1 MRTAGM
7 QGQLLAMLPA
17 PLAPQPHSRHGCR
30 ALPDHAADAA
40 CLLQVRECQEQ
51 MVLLDRAHTLKVQ
64 QIQKEYQDF
73 MERIRSKAQTAIDQA
88 NRDYQHR
95 KTIFGAK
102 MNVMVEYLNQQLPMQ
117 QLQQQFQRA
126 AQLPAPDAPAQGDK
140 PVTPRSTAAKEAA
153 FMALLMGQAAQQAE
167 VPAPAGAEA
176 AAPKSGSD
184 GGTQPAQPAAAAP
197 PAGQQAGAAAPQQAQ
212 QQAAAAAQQA
222 AADAASMQ
230 QAVPAAIAGLHTGNL
245 PGGSANT
252 IVIADRHNMSTMQ
265 VSELTCW
272 KLLPVHCPALPGT
285 MHPSCFAPR
294 FTLADSQ
301 ATTVHV
307 LCAGQYRPGTR
318 PADTSPSCRC
328 CRTCC
333 ML

>member
-1 MRTAGM
+1 
-7 QGQLLAMLPA
+7 
-17 PLAPQPHSRHGCR
+17 
-30 ALPDHAADAA
+30 
-40 CLLQVRECQEQ
+40 

-126 AQLPAPDAPAQGDK
+126 AQLPVDAAGQGER
-140 PVTPRSTAAKEAA
+140 PGTPRSTAAKEAA

-167 VPAPAGAEA
+167 GAAAAGAEA

-184 GGTQPAQPAAAAP
+184 GGTQPAPQAAAPAPAAGQPAQQPAAA
-197 PAGQQAGAAAPQQAQ
+197 GQQPAQQGQ

-222 AADAASMQ
+222 AAEAASMQ

-245 PGGSANT
+245 PANANA

-265 VSELTCW
+265 VSSLAWPGARSVTHLQHHQHCSMQGASAGMLSASHSLQSMPVYVSATSSHTLHYCT
-272 KLLPVHCPALPGT
+272 LLYITVLFQQRASLKKAKALLRRNA
-285 MHPSCFAPR
+285 S
-294 FTLADSQ
+294 
-301 ATTVHV
+301 
-307 LCAGQYRPGTR
+307 
-318 PADTSPSCRC
+318 
-328 CRTCC
+328 
-333 ML
+333 